1 MAGLTGFIRNV
12 RRVVGLQ
19 KAGDLPDAQLLKD
32 FVTERDEVAFEALV
46 RRHGPMVLGVCR
58 RVLQEEHDAEDAFQ
72 ATFLV
77 LLRKAHAIAKPELL
91 GNWLFGVAYRIALR
105 ARAAAAKQRRLERQA
120 GDMYFA
126 RTSHEPV
133 GSNLSPMLEDEVNR
147 LPKKYRAPV
156 VLCYFEGKT
165 NEEASRELGWPL
177 GTVAGRLA
185 RAREMLRNRLTRRG
199 MAYSAGVFVTA
210 LSQSAAPASVPTPL
224 LASTIKAA
232 MSIAAGHAAVGAF
245 AASVVALA
253 EGALHSMFVTKLKI
267 AALVLVAASLVGA
280 GGLLTHQALAGREN
294 QANIQEAS
302 KVTGADTRK
311 SKDDTDQEKLQGTW
325 KIVSHEL
332 DGKEAPAEEGKEVKL
347 TFRGT
352 KVTFIVGEN
361 KFEATYK
368 LNSTAKPKR
377 IDLSYLGGPAE
388 GKTKQGI
395 YDLEGN
401 TLRIC
406 GNNTPGGE
414 VPSEFVTKAESGEEL
429 LVLKRADEEKE
440 PDSGKKDS
448 DKKSDSAA
456 ARIRSSNN
464 LKRIGLAMHNFHD
477 TYGRFP
483 AHAIYS
489 KEGKPL
495 LSWRVAILPFIGEND
510 LYKQFKLD
518 ESWDSENN
526 KKLLDRMPKIYA
538 PLGGE
543 TKDKHSTFY
552 QVFVGKGT
560 IFDPSEKKV
569 TIASIQ
575 DGTSNTLFAAEA
587 GEAVPWTKPDD
598 MVFDPDKPLPALG
611 GMFKG
616 GFNVLMAD
624 GSVHFLKEK
633 FDEKKMK
640 LLIIRN
646 DGQLVD
652 VNDLRK

>member
-32 FVTERDEVAFEALV
+32 FVSERDEVAFEALV

-77 LLRKAHAIAKPELL
+77 LLRKAHAIGQPELL

-120 GDMYFA
+120 GDMYSA
-126 RTSHEPV
+126 RTSHELA
-133 GSNLSPMLEDEVNR
+133 GSNLFPMLEDEVNR

-199 MAYSAGVFVTA
+199 MAYSAGVFATA
-210 LSQSAAPASVPTPL
+210 LSHQAAPAAVPTPL

-232 MSIAAGHAAVGAF
+232 MSIAAGHAAAGAF

-253 EGALHSMFVTKLKI
+253 EGALHTMFLTKQKI
-267 AALVLVAASLVGA
+267 AALVLVAVSLVGA
-280 GGLLTHQALAGREN
+280 GGLLTHQAVAGKDTQSKKVEN
-294 QANIQEAS
+294 LGAI
-302 KVTGADTRK
+302 VADT
-311 SKDDTDQEKLQGTW
+311 
-325 KIVSHEL
+325 
-332 DGKEAPAEEGKEVKL
+332 P
-347 TFRGT
+347 
-352 KVTFIVGEN
+352 
-361 KFEATYK
+361 
-368 LNSTAKPKR
+368 
-377 IDLSYLGGPAE
+377 
-388 GKTKQGI
+388 
-395 YDLEGN
+395 
-401 TLRIC
+401 
-406 GNNTPGGE
+406 
-414 VPSEFVTKAESGEEL
+414 
-429 LVLKRADEEKE
+429 KRADKEKE
-440 PDSGKKDS
+440 PDSPKKDS
-448 DKKSDSAA
+448 DKKSDKAADRGRSAY
-456 ARIRSSNN
+456 N
-464 LKRIGLAMHNFHD
+464 LKQIGLAMHNYHD
-477 TYGRFP
+477 TFNRFP
-483 AHAIYS
+483 AHAIYGNG
-489 KEGKPL
+489 GKPL
-495 LSWRVAILPFIGEND
+495 LSWRVAILPFIEEND

-518 ESWDSENN
+518 EPWDSENN
-526 KKLLDRMPKIYA
+526 KKLLDRMPKTYA

-569 TIASIQ
+569 TIASIP

-598 MVFDPDKPLPALG
+598 LLFDPDKALPPLG

-616 GFNVLMAD
+616 GFHVLMAD
-624 GSVHFLKEK
+624 ASVRFLKEK

-646 DGQLVD
+646 DGQPVD
-652 VNDLRK
+652 VNDLTK